1 MVPLVDEAL
10 ARRIVAAA
18 KDKPFER
25 VEQLLQVEGIS
36 LHQLKAIRE
45 YVRVGPR
52 VPDASAT
59 PATKR
64 PSRSG

>member
-1 MVPLVDEAL
+1 MAPEAL
-10 ARRIVAAA
+10 ARRIVSAA

-25 VEQLLQVEGIS
+25 VEDLLSIEGIS
-36 LHQLKAIRE
+36 RQQFLTMQG

-52 VPDASAT
+52 LPEPSAT

-64 PSRSG
+64 PSRFG